1 MILSSRTSPHNN
13 IFTCYTVDK
22 IDKIILWLSRLWI
35 RIWKQTRYF
44 QSRRPAAYLNTASVP
59 GGIAGTLLFF
69 TMIFVLSFIS
79 LSTII
84 CPDLLLIPL
93 DLRRRLSHY
102 HSNNQQP
109 QPLDNTCLESSNHRQ
124 NEKGAWEPMGTVPI
138 IVPVCTG
145 YHSII
150 SFILWCVCMTC
161 HRRNCPL
168 ESIHLVPPT

>member
-1 MILSSRTSPHNN
+1 MILSSRTSPHDN

-22 IDKIILWLSRLWI
+22 IDKILWLSRLWI

-84 CPDLLLIPL
+84 CPDLLLMLL
-93 DLRRRLSHY
+93 DLRRRY
-102 HSNNQQP
+102 HTTATTHHNNHN
-109 QPLDNTCLESSNHRQ
+109 LNSNHRNLAQ
-124 NEKGAWEPMGTVPI
+124 LLYRSGVYDM
-138 IVPVCTG
+138 
-145 YHSII
+145 S
-150 SFILWCVCMTC
+150 L
-161 HRRNCPL
+161 RNCLL